1 MAGPIGLTKE
11 EYDALPRKI
20 KIIYWILMIIIV
32 FGIVYVWFF
41 Y

>member
-11 EYDALPRKI
+11 GYDALPRKI